1 MVRVLQPLQSA
12 GVSMFGASGHMGP
25 FNMVDGREQALE
37 AAMAQRAKAQAEA
50 DKTKRQGPRRG
61 SSKTSIYSTM

>member
-1 MVRVLQPLQSA
+1 
-12 GVSMFGASGHMGP
+12 MGP

-37 AAMAQRAKAQAEA
+37 AAMAQRAKAQADA

-61 SSKTSIYSTM
+61 SSKTSIYSTL